1 MLLLL
6 GMQIWINIQKLLNVF
21 YYISKIKYKSHGSLN
36 RRRLIWQSLSSILDK
51 NQELVRKRMKFFNP
65 IKCMC

>member
-36 RRRLIWQSLSSILDK
+36 RRLIWQSLSSILDK
-51 NQELVRKRMKFFNP
+51 NQERVRKRMKFFNP
-65 IKCMC
+65 IKCIC